1 MDMHERSE
9 QLQRVAA
16 MAEPKLADITA
27 RIYNGTAESIFNAL
41 VAMTQETTARGDGMT
56 QHNIGDVWRDGR
68 AWKVKLP
75 GGILGLTT
83 KREATAFAAAITPQ
97 PKQPTPQVPAPWS
110 PHGNPDHPSRQ
121 KGS

>member
-41 VAMTQETTARGDGMT
+41 VAMTQETLDEPEPDCADE
-56 QHNIGDVWRDGR
+56 IGADEV
-68 AWKVKLP
+68 
-75 GGILGLTT
+75 
-83 KREATAFAAAITPQ
+83 EE
-97 PKQPTPQVPAPWS
+97 
-110 PHGNPDHPSRQ
+110 
-121 KGS
+121 